1 MYIKMRGSR
10 FSIIVVQFIF
20 SFVISPLNRY
30 NVCGYVTA
38 RLKDNYREEVILLFL
53 ATKRHANSEI
63 IMKDYAGRS
72 AMFETIT

>member
-1 MYIKMRGSR
+1 MM
-10 FSIIVVQFIF
+10 
-20 SFVISPLNRY
+20 
-30 NVCGYVTA
+30 A

-72 AMFETIT
+72 AIFETIT